1 MKQILLRLIIFT
13 VTVAASTT
21 LNAATDNNPS
31 IIKHEVKRGETLES
45 IAAQYGIS
53 PSEIENLNPYTRC
66 YTGIILDIPV
76 SSSMQEIEENK
87 KIALNS
93 DYYNGQLYLDR
104 KDYKKSIECYSKIIN
119 QGDATLIAYYNRGV
133 AWYNNGKLR
142 QAMDDFSHVMRYD
155 NLGRFPDAKSLY
167 DNAYSRQAQRDAAK
181 AQMWGDFIG
190 TLATTAATVYVAVEQ
205 NKKQSKSAS
214 KSSSSST
221 STVSGNNTQL
231 SKKELDRLID
241 PNYAIQQMQKKEMEE
256 YQMFCRYNKKA
267 DGSNYTLNEYRA
279 LQGAAIQMAK
289 ENGYDIL
296 AEQKKQIEENKKWN
310 DEQRQKD
317 KENWFANYGYD
328 LNSSS
333 NSISAPSQSN
343 NSTTSSTS
351 TDNSYSEQ
359 TKTNSQDTDSGP
371 KLDSKQQFKSDPVSS
386 EDYQR
391 IKTIELYYRDGGNA
405 KKANIHAELCKKGAY
420 KYVKI
425 GNKYF
430 PRMSPNWIYFNNAIV
445 YGGKQLYYND

>member
-205 NKKQSKSAS
+205 NKKQSRSAS

-221 STVSGNNTQL
+221 SS
-231 SKKELDRLID
+231 SSD
-241 PNYAIQQMQKKEMEE
+241 
-256 YQMFCRYNKKA
+256 
-267 DGSNYTLNEYRA
+267 
-279 LQGAAIQMAK
+279 
-289 ENGYDIL
+289 
-296 AEQKKQIEENKKWN
+296 
-310 DEQRQKD
+310 
-317 KENWFANYGYD
+317 
-328 LNSSS
+328 NSSS
-333 NSISAPSQSN
+333 GSN
-343 NSTTSSTS
+343 EATSSPS
-351 TDNSYSEQ
+351 PSS
-359 TKTNSQDTDSGP
+359 SQKNEKCG
-371 KLDSKQQFKSDPVSS
+371 
-386 EDYQR
+386 
-391 IKTIELYYRDGGNA
+391 
-405 KKANIHAELCKKGAY
+405 LC
-420 KYVKI
+420 
-425 GNKYF
+425 
-430 PRMSPNWIYFNNAIV
+430 
-445 YGGKQLYYND
+445 GGKGYLVEYTASYGIVEYEYCDECGKKMQTTHWHKKCQQCGGSGVR